1 MKFKIIT
8 LVIILTGFIAIS
20 ILNLETNTKKGTNY
34 VVNEHRI
41 TVGNKIYI
49 FLKAL
54 FL

>member
-20 ILNLETNTKKGTNY
+20 ILNLKPIQKTNY

-41 TVGNKIYI
+41 TVGNKIYN
-49 FLKAL
+49 F
-54 FL
+54 